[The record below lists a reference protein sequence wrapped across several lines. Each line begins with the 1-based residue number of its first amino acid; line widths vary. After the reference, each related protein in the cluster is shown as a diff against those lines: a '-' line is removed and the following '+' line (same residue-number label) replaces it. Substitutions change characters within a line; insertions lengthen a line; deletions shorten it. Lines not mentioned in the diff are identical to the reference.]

1 MHSSHKLPTT
11 SDVHYSSSTA
21 NCHLMAELAG
31 YSPAIKHLTTLAD
44 GILLQHLYGVAT
56 TMPLNN
62 IYVYIQNV
70 ENQ

>member
-1 MHSSHKLPTT
+1 MHASHKLPTT
-11 SDVHYSSSTA
+11 SDVHCSSKH
-21 NCHLMAELAG
+21 CKLPPDGRMAG